1 MTFREQLKIIR
12 DMIDGAFVKDN
23 LDELGVRQDL
33 CEMLLMEVF
42 DLCGLPEVDDGADE
56 LCEMLL
62 MEVFDLCGLPEADNG
77 ADE

>member
-33 CEMLLMEVF
+33 CDMLYQEF
-42 DLCGLPEVDDGADE
+42 SDLE
-56 LCEMLL
+56 
-62 MEVFDLCGLPEADNG
+62 DLAEADNG